1 MSQSD
6 YLRPDGY
13 RMILAK
19 DHPFA
24 DMKGY
29 VREHR
34 LVMESSIGRILD
46 PKEVVHHIDGDRS
59 NNSIENLKLYASNA
73 EHLSDAH
80 GVKIPDQ
87 EKYIALYES
96 GMSAR
101 DIGKEV
107 GVDHHAVIKNI
118 RKSGVKTRTKE
129 ESVRNPKMPQ
139 DDEIREMLKT
149 MTFSEIADKI
159 GMGLMHVKAYAK
171 YHGIKSPRTGGVR
184 KEKQRV
190 LPSREILFEMRQR
203 MTTRQMAEEIGM
215 PYYTLSTYLSDH
227 KIHKQKQAQPN
238 HATPDSQ
245 KPIYLPEKQLG
256 VLESHK
262 QLLHSTELP

>member
-13 RMILAK
+13 RMILAE

-24 DMKGY
+24 DVKGY

-34 LVMESSIGRILD
+34 LVMESSIGRFLD

-73 EHLSDAH
+73 YHLSDAH
-80 GVKIPDQ
+80 GLKIPDQ
-87 EKYIALYES
+87 ERYIALYES

-101 DIGKEV
+101 EIGKEI
-107 GVDHHAVIKNI
+107 GVDHHAVAKSM

-129 ESVRNPKMPQ
+129 EAVRNPNMPQ

-159 GMGLMHVKAYAK
+159 GIGLMHVKAYAK

-190 LPSREILFEMRQR
+190 LPSHDILFEMRQR
-203 MTTRQMAEEIGM
+203 MTTRKMADEIGM

-227 KIHKQKQAQPN
+227 KIHKQKPVRQSLAK
-238 HATPDSQ
+238 PDSQ
-245 KPIYLPEKQLG
+245 KPNDHPEKQLDA
-256 VLESHK
+256 LE
-262 QLLHSTELP
+262 LHEQPPRSTE